1 MLKKLQNL
9 LFEDEEGV
17 EEDIDEEE
25 EVVVRPA
32 KRKQTADEVA
42 EQPAR
47 KQESV
52 SMQRIDVTQEF
63 PAAKDDARKAAAN
76 ESVFRKPTPVQHAN
90 PRPIASE
97 TVQQAEKPRTS
108 LGLTVDDL
116 SESKQ
121 AKPAAKPA
129 PAPKKKTVSSNVYE
143 FKPVISPMFGV
154 DEKDLDALQTS
165 AKSAKLKMDDNT
177 TVSKIISPIYGM
189 NKEAEPTSIQT
200 SVEKSNAMENMT
212 YNKEARRAEENIPD
226 FSLDDILS
234 GHDEEFTRKAA
245 ASGSLLDDVQ
255 DIDETVVIDSKGL
268 AGLKNHKGE

>member
-9 LFEDEEGV
+9 LFEDEEGI
-17 EEDIDEEE
+17 EEDIDEEEE

-32 KRKQTADEVA
+32 KRKQSKEEA
-42 EQPAR
+42 EEPAR
-47 KQESV
+47 KEPV

-63 PAAKDDARKAAAN
+63 PAANDDARKAAVN
-76 ESVFRKPTPVQHAN
+76 ETVFRKPAPVQHAN
-90 PRPIASE
+90 PRPIAPE
-97 TVQQAEKPRTS
+97 TVQQPEKPRSS
-108 LGLTVDDL
+108 LGLTVDDV

-129 PAPKKKTVSSNVYE
+129 APVKKKPVSSNVYE

-154 DEKDLDALQTS
+154 DEKDLDALQTT

-177 TVSKIISPIYGM
+177 TVSKIISPIYGL
-189 NKEAEPTSIQT
+189 NREAEPTSIQT
-200 SVEKSNAMENMT
+200 SVEKSNAMENMN
-212 YNKEARRAEENIPD
+212 YNKAARKAEENIPD

-234 GHDEEFTRKAA
+234 GHDEEFTRQAA
-245 ASGSLLDDVQ
+245 ASGNLVDDVQ

-268 AGLKNHKGE
+268 AGLKNIRGE